1 MDKTIL
7 IAIGALLLGGVSG
20 YGLANRH
27 GDWSPRG
34 DRDDE
39 RHGEVPMGMHR
50 MPDGSMM
57 GNNTTANNTNTA
69 GQGMMGGMGGG
80 MMMMVATEKE
90 FLTEMIPHHEEAV
103 VTAKEVLARGATTP
117 EIKTLVEGIITAQE
131 KEIADMKTWYQ
142 AWYGTPYTPSGKYQP
157 MMRGLTKLSGAE
169 LDKVFLEDM
178 IMHHMGAIMMAH
190 SVQGVTEHKEV
201 ETLSQNIIVSQS
213 KEIQLM
219 RQLRTGLK

>member
-1 MDKTIL
+1 MNNTIL
-7 IAIGALLLGGVSG
+7 IAALALILGGASG
-20 YGLANRH
+20 FYAAHEYR
-27 GDWSPRG
+27 GDNDRN
-34 DRDDE
+34 DRDD
-39 RHGEVPMGMHR
+39 VIPMGMHR

-69 GQGMMGGMGGG
+69 GMGMMGGGMGHG
-80 MMMMVATEKE
+80 MMMVATEKE

-103 VTAKEVLARGATTP
+103 TTAKEVLARGATTP

-157 MMRGLTKLSGAE
+157 MMRDLSKLNGAE

-201 ETLSQNIIVSQS
+201 ETLSKAIIESQS
-213 KEIQLM
+213 KEIQQM
-219 RQLRTGLK
+219 RQLRTKLQ

>member
-1 MDKTIL
+1 MIAAIAL
-7 IAIGALLLGGVSG
+7 ILGGASG
-20 YGLANRH
+20 YYIAHEYRDGANRNY
-27 GDWSPRG
+27 
-34 DRDDE
+34 RDKAL
-39 RHGEVPMGMHR
+39 PMGMHR

-57 GNNTTANNTNTA
+57 SNDVATNNTTAT
-69 GQGMMGGMGGG
+69 GMGMMGGMGHGG
-80 MMMMVATEKE
+80 MMMVTTEKE

-131 KEIADMKTWYQ
+131 KEIADMKAWYE
-142 AWYGTPYTPSGKYQP
+142 AWYGTPYTPSGKYEP
-157 MMRGLTKLSGAE
+157 MMRDLTKLSGVE

-190 SVQGVTEHKEV
+190 SVEGVTEHKEV
-201 ETLSQNIIVSQS
+201 ETLSQNIITSQS

-219 RQLRTGLK
+219 RQLRAGLK

>member
-1 MDKTIL
+1 MNNTIL
-7 IAIGALLLGGVSG
+7 IAALALILGGASG
-20 YGLANRH
+20 FYAAH
-27 GDWSPRG
+27 EYRG
-34 DRDDE
+34 GNDRKDRDD
-39 RHGEVPMGMHR
+39 VIPMGMHR

-69 GQGMMGGMGGG
+69 GMGMMGGGMGHG
-80 MMMMVATEKE
+80 MMMVATEKE

-103 VTAKEVLARGATTP
+103 TTAKEVLARGATTP

-131 KEIADMKTWYQ
+131 KEIADMKSWYQ
-142 AWYGTPYTPSGKYQP
+142 AWYGTPYTPSGKYEP
-157 MMRGLTKLSGAE
+157 MMRDLTKLSGVE

-201 ETLSQNIIVSQS
+201 ETLSKAIIESQS
-213 KEIQLM
+213 KEIQQM
-219 RQLRTGLK
+219 RQLRTKLQ

>member
-1 MDKTIL
+1 MNNTIL
-7 IAIGALLLGGVSG
+7 IAALALILGGASG
-20 YGLANRH
+20 FYAAH
-27 GDWSPRG
+27 EYQGDNDRK
-34 DRDDE
+34 DRDD
-39 RHGEVPMGMHR
+39 VIPMGMHR

-69 GQGMMGGMGGG
+69 GMGMMGGGMGGG
-80 MMMMVATEKE
+80 MMMMVSTEKE

-103 VTAKEVLARGATTP
+103 TTAKEVLARGATTP

-157 MMRGLTKLSGAE
+157 MMRDLSKLNGAE

-213 KEIQLM
+213 KEIQQM
-219 RQLRTGLK
+219 RQLRTKLQ

>member
-7 IAIGALLLGGVSG
+7 IVIGVLILGGLCG
-20 YGLANRH
+20 YGLAHSHR
-27 GDWSPRG
+27 DWSHRG
-34 DRDDE
+34 DKDDK
-39 RHGEVPMGMHR
+39 RYGDASMGMHR
-50 MPDGSMM
+50 MPDGSLM
-57 GNNTTANNTNTA
+57 GNGSTANDTN
-69 GQGMMGGMGGG
+69 GMGMMGGGMGHG
-80 MMMMVATEKE
+80 MMMVATEKD

-117 EIKTLVEGIITAQE
+117 EIKTLVEGIVTAQE
-131 KEIADMKTWYQ
+131 KEIADMKTWYE

-157 MMRGLTKLSGAE
+157 MMRDPTKLSGAE

-190 SVQGVTEHKEV
+190 SVQGVTEHTEV
-201 ETLSQNIIVSQS
+201 ETLSKAIIESQS

-219 RQLRTGLK
+219 RQLIETLK

>member
-1 MDKTIL
+1 MNNTIL
-7 IAIGALLLGGVSG
+7 IAALALILGGASG
-20 YGLANRH
+20 FYAAH
-27 GDWSPRG
+27 EYRG
-34 DRDDE
+34 GNDRKDRDD
-39 RHGEVPMGMHR
+39 VIPMGMHR

-69 GQGMMGGMGGG
+69 GMGMMGGGMGHG
-80 MMMMVATEKE
+80 MMMVATEKE

-103 VTAKEVLARGATTP
+103 TTAKEVLARGATTP

-142 AWYGTPYTPSGKYQP
+142 AWYGTPYTPSGKYEP
-157 MMRGLTKLSGAE
+157 MMRDLTKLSGVE
-169 LDKVFLEDM
+169 LDKGFLEDM

-201 ETLSQNIIVSQS
+201 ETLSKAIIESQS
-213 KEIQLM
+213 KEIQQM
-219 RQLRTGLK
+219 RQLRTKLQ

>member
-1 MDKTIL
+1 MNNSIMIAAIAL
-7 IAIGALLLGGVSG
+7 ILGGASG
-20 YGLANRH
+20 YYIAHEYRSGT
-27 GDWSPRG
+27 
-34 DRDDE
+34 DRNYQDE
-39 RHGEVPMGMHR
+39 AIPMGMHR
-50 MPDGSMM
+50 MPDGSLM
-57 GNNTTANNTNTA
+57 GNGNTANNTN
-69 GQGMMGGMGGG
+69 GMGMGMMSGGMGHG
-80 MMMMVATEKE
+80 MMMVATEKE

-131 KEIADMKTWYQ
+131 KEIADMKSWYQ

-157 MMRGLTKLSGAE
+157 MMRDLSKQSGVE
-169 LDKVFLEDM
+169 LDKIFLEDM

-201 ETLSQNIIVSQS
+201 ETLSKNIIESQS

>member
-7 IAIGALLLGGVSG
+7 IAIGALIIGGLCG
-20 YGLANRH
+20 YGLANTHGNWPPYGDTRH
-27 GDWSPRG
+27 DVS
-34 DRDDE
+34 
-39 RHGEVPMGMHR
+39 MGMHQ

-57 GNNTTANNTNTA
+57 GNANVS
-69 GQGMMGGMGGG
+69 QGMMSGMDHD
-80 MMMMVATEKE
+80 MMMVATEKE

-117 EIKTLVEGIITAQE
+117 AVKTLVEGIITAQE

-142 AWYGTPYTPSGKYQP
+142 AWYSTPYTPSGKYQP
-157 MMRGLTKLSGAE
+157 MMRDLAKLSGAE

-190 SVQGVTEHKEV
+190 SVQGVTEHKEI
-201 ETLSQNIIVSQS
+201 ETLSQNIIESQS
-213 KEIQLM
+213 KEIRLM
-219 RQLRTGLK
+219 RQLRAGLK

>member
-1 MDKTIL
+1 MNNTIL
-7 IAIGALLLGGVSG
+7 IAALALILGGASG
-20 YGLANRH
+20 FYAAHEYR
-27 GDWSPRG
+27 GDNDRK
-34 DRDDE
+34 DRDD
-39 RHGEVPMGMHR
+39 VIPMGMHR

-69 GQGMMGGMGGG
+69 GMGMMGGGMGGG
-80 MMMMVATEKE
+80 MMMMVSTEKE

-103 VTAKEVLARGATTP
+103 TTAKEVLARGATTP

-131 KEIADMKTWYQ
+131 KEIADMKSWYQ
-142 AWYGTPYTPSGKYQP
+142 AWYGTPYTPSGKYEP
-157 MMRGLTKLSGAE
+157 MMRDLTKLSGVE

-219 RQLRTGLK
+219 RQLRTKLQ